1 MAQSKPILNKI
12 ARNLSILGISYS
24 QGASSITLSSGEI
37 ISYVD
42 SDIAAPMG
50 GVNPS
55 ASPFLGIGECQPG
68 QLKMKGAA
76 GDNTLAAIFVSEM
89 ILKVWATLGDFANDK
104 IVEAG
109 DTSTQL
115 ARVQGH
121 SDMQNM
127 GQ

>member
-24 QGASSITLSSGEI
+24 QGASSITLSSGEV

-55 ASPFLGIGECQPG
+55 VSPFLGIGECQPG
-68 QLKMKGAA
+68 QIKMKGAA
-76 GDNTLAAIFVSEM
+76 GDNSLAAIFISESLLKAWS
-89 ILKVWATLGDFANDK
+89 ILGNFANDK

-109 DTSTQL
+109 DTTAEL
-115 ARVQGH
+115 ARVPGH
-121 SDMQNM
+121 PDMQNM